1 VVIVGVSVCD
11 DVYDGVVV
19 CVGMSVVGMSVVVAV
34 AVVGMSVVV
43 AVAVVDGDGGGCDV
57 FWWIVALGEGTVD
70 KF

>member
-43 AVAVVDGDGGGCDV
+43 AVAVVDGEDWWELKLVEVVMCFGG
-57 FWWIVALGEGTVD
+57 LLL
-70 KF
+70 